1 MTTTITVS
9 TQKLDN
15 LIQDLRKLPGTAEAI
30 RQQAGLLTR
39 ELIKKTPPFR
49 DRNLDPTGFTDQAV
63 GRRAVARDFRRA
75 IEPVSPDDFKMP
87 ELKAAITSRRA
98 DIAQIIIRRI
108 RKNNKLVVF
117 PDFDPRYHS
126 NFRDSRGRIQR
137 DKHRATL
144 DARAWKK
151 HLTLLWK
158 RVGRMKSG
166 WAPAAMLAGEKVPA
180 WVARHAAKPGYA
192 HDLTKDQQ
200 TPGFL
205 IVSVAKGVGDMR
217 HVIYRAL
224 EGRARALQGNIRWR
238 IRELAKKNG
247 AASA

>member
-15 LIQDLRKLPGTAEAI
+15 LIQDLRKLPGTDEAI
-30 RQQAGLLTR
+30 RKQAGLLAR
-39 ELIKKTPPFR
+39 ELLKKTPPFR
-49 DRNLDPTGFTDQAV
+49 DRNLDPTGFSDQAV

-75 IEPVSPDDFKMP
+75 IEPIKAEDWNDKW
-87 ELKAAITSRRA
+87 LKEAIKKRNAVGVQAAIRK
-98 DIAQIIIRRI
+98 I
-108 RKNNKLVVF
+108 RKDNKLTVF
-117 PDFDPRYHS
+117 PDFDSRYHS
-126 NFRDSRGRIQR
+126 NFRDSRGRVQVNQ
-137 DKHRATL
+137 HRATL
-144 DARAWKK
+144 DPKAWKK
-151 HLTLLWK
+151 HLTLLWS
-158 RVGRMKSG
+158 RVGRMRSG

-192 HDLTKDQQ
+192 HDLTKDAL

-205 IVSVAKGVGDMR
+205 IVSAAKGVGEMR

-224 EGRARALQGNIRWR
+224 EGRAKALQGNIRWR